1 MTNKYLSLDLG
12 NSKTGVAISENG
24 FIAKPFKTLKYVS
37 DEQLL
42 NDVLDIVHNE
52 KITVLVVGFPKN
64 MNNTVGPQGLKAQN
78 FVNSVKEKSSIEVVL
93 WDERLTTISALK
105 ILSNKKNKRTTQ
117 KKQKDEV
124 AASIILQNYLDSLER
139 N

>member
-24 FIAKPFKTLKYVS
+24 IFAKPFKTLKYVS

-42 NDVLDIVHNE
+42 NDVLDIVHDE

-78 FVNSVKEKSSIEVVL
+78 FVNSVKEKSTIEVVL

-117 KKQKDEV
+117 KNQKDEV